1 MQSLLFLHIYGFQSM
16 KKLLSTTLLAST
28 IALSTGCATIV
39 SDSKY
44 NVNIQSTPTGAS
56 FEIKNRAGEVV
67 HQGTTP
73 QSIVLKA
80 GAGYFKGEKYQ
91 LTFTT
96 PSTKVGK
103 KVIPGKKQTFVL
115 DTKVDGWYAGGNLLF
130 GGLIGYLIVDPLTG
144 AMYKLPESF
153 HADLTKTDSNS
164 ASLNII
170 SIESLTAEQRAV
182 LKPINL

>member
-39 SDSKY
+39 SNSKY

-73 QSIVLKA
+73 QSVVLKA

-103 KVIPGKKQTFVL
+103 KVIPGKKT
-115 DTKVDGWYAGGNLLF
+115 NLCF
-130 GGLIGYLIVDPLTG
+130 RY
-144 AMYKLPESF
+144 
-153 HADLTKTDSNS
+153 
-164 ASLNII
+164 
-170 SIESLTAEQRAV
+170 
-182 LKPINL
+182 

>member
-1 MQSLLFLHIYGFQSM
+1 M

-73 QSIVLKA
+73 QSVVLKA

-103 KVIPGKKQTFVL
+103 KVIPGKKQTFIL

-170 SIESLTAEQRAV
+170 SIDSLTAEQRAA